1 MTSSETPTGG
11 TSGLSTAPISKS
23 GLGSLPS
30 TGEQDSSALGLLGMG
45 LAGMLGL
52 AGRRKKRNSD
62 Q

>member
-1 MTSSETPTGG
+1 M
-11 TSGLSTAPISKS
+11 SKS